1 MAITNNEVYDVE
13 YYTNKTMKAF
23 DDMKVD
29 GVYTYDGIKAN
40 VEAWMTNKQPLFNL
54 LRKHPNWNEE
64 AKAVVFTNEE
74 IRMPDINEYRDAFD
88 DLIRCVYN
96 YTDITNELERT
107 RTKNDGSAQYHL
119 FNMLKRI
126 RDNMFDSVV
135 TETMTQV
142 LERFYSDIIEELH
155 IKVGQKFSRV
165 LNRIFKYCK
174 LDQMTE
180 YNKLFARISDTINP
194 LKATKISVLSVNF
207 LDFLLMS
214 NGNSWS
220 TCQTIIHNGCE
231 GIYKAGTL
239 SYANDKISVVYYT
252 IDKNYEGTDYCLEPK
267 ITRQIFF
274 YKNNLLVQERLYP
287 KSHDYDDKASEHSL
301 VTQYRNV
308 VESII
313 ATCEGKPNFWEK
325 AEVDICATSDSFM
338 YRDWDHFDN
347 WIYRIKGEDIPK
359 RITVG
364 NTSYCL
370 HCGKPK
376 DYTGE
381 DNECRH
387 LYCDECYYLV
397 KCAHCGKIID
407 ARKPSWHPDSNYVP
421 INGQYYCRDC
431 GAVAHCDFHD
441 RWELVEPNQMR
452 TVEGYGQICPDAY
465 NYLMSTNQIYRCSEC
480 GSCISIR
487 SNCGD
492 MNIRFY
498 NGKPVCSNCLND
510 IQRITDVQY
519 DEENLTWILTPVS
532 TV

>member
-1 MAITNNEVYDVE
+1 MAITSNEVYDVE

-29 GVYTYDGIKAN
+29 GVYTYEGIKAN
-40 VEAWMTNKQPLFNL
+40 IEAWMTNKQPLFNL

-64 AKAVVFTNEE
+64 AKAIVFTNEE
-74 IRMPDINEYRDAFD
+74 IRMPDINEYKDAFD

-96 YTDITNELERT
+96 YTNITNELERT

-119 FNMLKRI
+119 FNMLKKI

-135 TETMTQV
+135 TETMIQG
-142 LERFYSDIIEELH
+142 LERFYSDIVEELH

-220 TCQTIIHNGCE
+220 TCQTITHNGCE

-239 SYANDKISVVYYT
+239 SYANDKISMVYYT
-252 IDKNYEGTDYCLEPK
+252 IDKNYEGADYCLEPK

-313 ATCEGKPNFWEK
+313 AICEGKPNFWEK
-325 AEVDICATSDSFM
+325 AAVDICATSDSFM
-338 YRDWDHFDN
+338 YRDWDCFDN
-347 WIYRIKGEDIPK
+347 WIYKIKGEDIPK

-376 DYTGE
+376 VCTG
-381 DNECRH
+381 DNIECRY

-407 ARKPSWHPDSNYVP
+407 IRNPSWYRDSNYVQ

-431 GAVAHCDFHD
+431 GAVVHCDFHD
-441 RWELVEPNQMR
+441 CWELVEPNQMR